1 MRVRYMPLDYIG
13 VGFYTV
19 GKQTLIVNDVT
30 FTQK

>member
-1 MRVRYMPLDYIG
+1 MRVRYMPLDYTG